1 MEMDN
6 VKQHELLLQQIHD
19 TYIKKNH
26 DYGDS
31 FSRSYKKYGLVA
43 AMVRMEDKWNRLDN
57 LASGAEQKVS
67 DESIRD
73 TLLDLAG
80 YCVMT
85 IMELDKQKSV
95 ENQKAFEE
103 QLREFATNPIFS
115 TINPNK
121 SDVILPD
128 EEDKHHA
135 DNNVI
140 VDDLVDAIDN
150 ADIDVGMLEKPKKEK
165 KTVDEGKVMALY
177 NAKWSQKKIADEMG
191 CSQSKICQII
201 KAHKI
206 NISDCK

>member
-1 MEMDN
+1 MDN
-6 VKQHELLLQQIHD
+6 VKQHESLLRQIHD

-31 FSRSYKKYGLVA
+31 FSRSFKKYGLVA

-80 YCVMT
+80 YCIMT
-85 IMELDKQKSV
+85 TMELDKQKNI

-103 QLREFATNPIFS
+103 QVRNIYASGNAIAGVLSEEDNL
-115 TINPNK
+115 
-121 SDVILPD
+121 SDDVEKVVLHD
-128 EEDKHHA
+128 EESGDIEV
-135 DNNVI
+135 NVP
-140 VDDLVDAIDN
+140 
-150 ADIDVGMLEKPKKEK
+150 EKVAKEK
-165 KTVDEGKVMALY
+165 KPIDEGKVMALY
-177 NAKWSQKKIADEMG
+177 KAKWSQKKIADEMG

-201 KAHKI
+201 KAYK
-206 NISDCK
+206 S

>member
-6 VKQHELLLQQIHD
+6 VKQHESLLRQIHD

-31 FSRSYKKYGLVA
+31 FSRSFKKYGLVA

-57 LASGAEQKVS
+57 MASGAEQKVA

-80 YCVMT
+80 YCIMT
-85 IMELDKQKSV
+85 TMELDKQKNI

-103 QLREFATNPIFS
+103 QVRNIYASGNAIAGVLSEEDNL
-115 TINPNK
+115 
-121 SDVILPD
+121 SDDVEKVVLHD
-128 EEDKHHA
+128 EENGDIEV
-135 DNNVI
+135 NVP
-140 VDDLVDAIDN
+140 
-150 ADIDVGMLEKPKKEK
+150 EKVAKEK
-165 KTVDEGKVMALY
+165 KPIDEGKVMALY
-177 NAKWSQKKIADEMG
+177 KAKWSQAKIADEMG

-201 KAHKI
+201 KA
-206 NISDCK
+206 NR

>member
-1 MEMDN
+1 MDN
-6 VKQHELLLQQIHD
+6 VKQHESLLRQIHD

-31 FSRSYKKYGLVA
+31 FSRSFKKYGLVA

-85 IMELDKQKSV
+85 IMELDKQKSA
-95 ENQKAFEE
+95 ENQRVFEE
-103 QLREFATNPIFS
+103 QVRAGCKN
-115 TINPNK
+115 
-121 SDVILPD
+121 DIL
-128 EEDKHHA
+128 
-135 DNNVI
+135 I
-140 VDDLVDAIDN
+140 VDDLVDDINKDLLN
-150 ADIDVGMLEKPKKEK
+150 DEEKGDIEADAPEKPEKEK
-165 KTVDEGKVMALY
+165 KMIDEGKVMALY
-177 NAKWSQKKIADEMG
+177 KAKWSQKKIADEMG

-201 KAHKI
+201 KA
-206 NISDCK
+206 NRG

>member
-1 MEMDN
+1 MDN
-6 VKQHELLLQQIHD
+6 LAQHKLLLQQMHD

-31 FSRSYKKYGLVA
+31 FSRSFKKYGLVA

-57 LASGAEQKVS
+57 MASGAEQKVS

-85 IMELDKQKSV
+85 TMELDRQKDNA
-95 ENQKAFEE
+95 NQKAFEE
-103 QLREFATNPIFS
+103 QVRAEYADASAKEDNTSNDGEKVVLH
-115 TINPNK
+115 
-121 SDVILPD
+121 DD
-128 EEDKHHA
+128 ENGDIEV
-135 DNNVI
+135 NVP
-140 VDDLVDAIDN
+140 
-150 ADIDVGMLEKPKKEK
+150 EKVAKEK
-165 KTVDEGKVMALY
+165 KPIDEGKVMALY

>member
-6 VKQHELLLQQIHD
+6 VKQHESLLRQIHD

-57 LASGAEQKVS
+57 MASGAEQKVA
-67 DESIRD
+67 DETIRD

-80 YCVMT
+80 YCIMT
-85 IMELDKQKSV
+85 TMELDKQKNI

-103 QLREFATNPIFS
+103 QVRNIYASCNVITGVLSKEDNVPD
-115 TINPNK
+115 
-121 SDVILPD
+121 DVEKVVLHD
-128 EEDKHHA
+128 EESGDIEV
-135 DNNVI
+135 NVP
-140 VDDLVDAIDN
+140 
-150 ADIDVGMLEKPKKEK
+150 EKVAKEK
-165 KTVDEGKVMALY
+165 KPIDEGKVMALY
-177 NAKWSQKKIADEMG
+177 KAKWSQKKIADEMG

-201 KAHKI
+201 KA
-206 NISDCK
+206 NR